1 MCFQHDMKS
10 SLHSFLSCFLTTIV
24 SNRLRT
30 AKLKKREIDREKWCK
45 PKTDL
50 TSSFGALGQKASWTC
65 GLIHK
70 LSRRSPKTFLTLA
83 FQDLRCFSPDMC
95 RDLRE
100 AQISFCL
107 PWVLRTKSATQF
119 PCRYK
124 ASCIPLSR
132 LKKKNKQKKPKELT
146 VVTPQEMCVY
156 FIHYDLYVLL
166 PPDLYGIW
174 LELILH
180 SLLTES
186 PEINLLQSAKDIVAQ
201 FSWT

>member
-132 LKKKNKQKKPKELT
+132 LKKKKQAKKAQRINCCDTSGNVCLLYSLWFVCSPSSRSLWNLTWTHFAFFVDRESWNKSLT
-146 VVTPQEMCVY
+146 ICKRHCCP
-156 FIHYDLYVLL
+156 I
-166 PPDLYGIW
+166 
-174 LELILH
+174 
-180 SLLTES
+180 
-186 PEINLLQSAKDIVAQ
+186 
-201 FSWT
+201 